1 MKPEKLILVL
11 FVCMA
16 ILLAMMYGAFEI
28 GGLEMG
34 KCEKIVFGLLVCFF
48 VLIVAFV
55 MFVYIYEC
63 FLCSS
68 NDCRSSGNDC
78 RIYISD
84 IKAIELE
91 GDLRSFYVF
100 KGEKGAKVPKKTQ
113 AVIYCGSDVLKQ
125 SHFADKDSLKC
136 LVFAGSSRKIEKD
149 LYTTLIANNVN
160 ITICNG
166 NVLTLVNKDDE
177 AASSVKRKAEP
188 KKQQECA
195 VNGKNDLSPQKN

>member
-1 MKPEKLILVL
+1 
-11 FVCMA
+11 
-16 ILLAMMYGAFEI
+16 
-28 GGLEMG
+28 
-34 KCEKIVFGLLVCFF
+34 
-48 VLIVAFV
+48 

-113 AVIYCGSDVLKQ
+113 VVIYYGSDVLKQ
-125 SHFADKDSLKC
+125 SHFADKGSLKC
-136 LVFAGSSRKIEKD
+136 LAFAGSSRKIEKK
-149 LYTTLIANNVN
+149 LYKTFIANNVN
-160 ITICNG
+160 ITICDG
-166 NVLTLVNKDDE
+166 NVLTLVDKDGD
-177 AASSVKRKAEP
+177 AVSSVRIV
-188 KKQQECA
+188 KK
-195 VNGKNDLSPQKN
+195 K